1 MPAVLVALA
10 VMGLLVAGT
19 RESATLNIVLVLVK
33 LVALSVF
40 AAVALPAFH
49 GGNMEPFMPYG
60 FGSAEILGEKRGVMA
75 AAAIMF
81 FAFYGFDAVA
91 TSAAEPTNPGRDLT
105 IGILGSMLLFPFISM
120 LVAIAAVDRKST
132 RQDSS

>member
-19 RESATLNIVLVLVK
+19 RESATLNIVLVLIK

-91 TSAAEPTNPGRDLT
+91 TSAEETKNPGRE
-105 IGILGSMLLFPFISM
+105 
-120 LVAIAAVDRKST
+120 DRKST
-132 RQDSS
+132 RLNSSH

>member
-1 MPAVLVALA
+1 
-10 VMGLLVAGT
+10 MGLLVAGT

-91 TSAAEPTNPGRDLT
+91 TSAEETKNPGRDLT
-105 IGILGSMLLFPFISM
+105 IGILGSMLVCTFIYM
-120 LVAIAAVDRKST
+120 LEIGRASCRERVCQYV
-132 RQDSS
+132 